1 MHNTF
6 ICLIVHLSTD
16 VFTNKDLDM
25 KEIYIYIAI
34 EDFTSTLL
42 GWDLLKSVFA
52 YDIQGESV
60 LNFKTGG
67 QSTDPSACTKGQPIY
82 LTNDLLKAIS
92 VFENPNGRKSGGVG
106 SPLDQFEIRN
116 LLSLDAPIIANFQI
130 SLTNIRLYLTI
141 SAFIALFLN
150 LLATNYNKVIANS

>member
-1 MHNTF
+1 MDRSVRLSQTNIKKDPYFLEKF
-6 ICLIVHLSTD
+6 I
-16 VFTNKDLDM
+16 
-25 KEIYIYIAI
+25 
-34 EDFTSTLL
+34 DFS
-42 GWDLLKSVFA
+42 
-52 YDIQGESV
+52 
-60 LNFKTGG
+60 
-67 QSTDPSACTKGQPIY
+67 QSTKLKYLDAFNKSINKPGFAEAKNPEKNMNMSSIY